1 MARLPQPGGD
11 DGQWGAILND
21 YLTQSLTTTGD
32 LRSNVVDTAAIVDG
46 AVTEV
51 KLASAVQTKLN
62 AAPIIADG
70 SITEPKL
77 ATAVQTKLNAAP
89 VIADGTITEPKLS
102 SALQTKINA
111 APVIA
116 DDSIVEAK
124 LNSAVR
130 TKLNATTPTAST
142 SAAGIVRLATP
153 AEVQTGTD
161 AAKAVTAAGVKA
173 AVDQIPQK
181 VIFVDS
187 LAGIPNGTPVDTLV
201 IVRTAV

>member
-32 LRSNVVDTAAIVDG
+32 LRDNVVTTTTISDG
-46 AVTEV
+46 AVTEA
-51 KLASAVQTKLN
+51 KLAS
-62 AAPIIADG
+62 
-70 SITEPKL
+70 
-77 ATAVQTKLNAAP
+77 AVQTKLNAAP

-102 SALQTKINA
+102 TALQTKINA

-116 DDSIVEAK
+116 DDSIAEAK
-124 LNSAVR
+124 LAPAVR
-130 TKLNATTPTAST
+130 TKLNTTVPTAST
-142 SAAGIVRLATP
+142 STAGIVQLATT
-153 AEVQTGTD
+153 AEAQTGTD
-161 AAKAVTAAGVKA
+161 TAKAVTAAGVKA
-173 AVDQIPQK
+173 AVNQIPQK

-201 IVRTAV
+201 VVRTAV